1 MTLGYTENL
10 SINAMNKNFGSNLL
24 FQGSIE
30 QDYLLKIEKIFGV
43 FNKNISFST
52 EFQHLVLVSLKDSN
66 L

>member
-30 QDYLLKIEKIFGV
+30 QEFLP
-43 FNKNISFST
+43 KNIKISVSGVSNKDINFST
-52 EFQHLVLVSLKDSN
+52 EFQYRSSLKNNN